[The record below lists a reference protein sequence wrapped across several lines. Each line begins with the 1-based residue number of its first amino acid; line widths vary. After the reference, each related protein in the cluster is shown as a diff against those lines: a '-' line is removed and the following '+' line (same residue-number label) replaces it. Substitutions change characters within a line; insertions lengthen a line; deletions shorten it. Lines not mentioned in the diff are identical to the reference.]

1 MVLDI
6 IFLMVGAYGFYLGF
20 SRGIIR
26 TVFTILS
33 YTFGLIAA
41 FKFSPPMTNMLKDIF
56 SNDNPLMFIAGFLLS
71 FILTM
76 VILRMIS
83 RTLEGILESVNINI
97 INQLAGGALLSA
109 IMILIYSWLL
119 QFADTSRIIT
129 NAVKQE
135 SITYEYVQ
143 EYPAYV
149 GVAFQALKPTF
160 EEFWDHSVDFMDQ
173 VQDMGEGTLERSEGE
188 TEFFEVDEEEEPQ

>member
-33 YTFGLIAA
+33 YTLGLIAA
-41 FKFSPPMTNMLKDIF
+41 FKFSPAMTNMLKDIF
-56 SNDNPLMFIAGFLLS
+56 SNNNPLMFIAGFLLS

-83 RTLEGILESVNINI
+83 RTLEGILESININI
-97 INQLAGGALLSA
+97 INQLAGGALLA
-109 IMILIYSWLL
+109 AVMILIYSWLL
-119 QFADTSRIIT
+119 QFADNSRVLT
-129 NAVKQE
+129 EDVKQE
-135 SITYEYVQ
+135 SITYEYVK
-143 EYPAYV
+143 EYPKYIN
-149 GVAFQALKPTF
+149 VAFQALKPTF
-160 EEFWDHSVDFMDQ
+160 EEFWYHAVDFMDQ
-173 VQDMGEGTLERSEGE
+173 VQDMGESTLERSE
-188 TEFFEVDEEEEPQ
+188 TEPEIYDMEEEQ